1 MQRVTPSD
9 LGSFLAIA
17 RAGSFRRAAGDL
29 GVTPSALS
37 HALRALEERLDLRL
51 INRTTRSVALT
62 EAGQRLFDRI
72 APAFRDVDD
81 AIEELNTW
89 RGTPIGTLRINASQ
103 SAAQLELMP
112 LLADFLAAYPGVA
125 VEITAQ
131 SALVDTVAG
140 GYDAGI
146 RFGERV
152 EADMIAVPIGPHRRF
167 AVVGTPAYFQ
177 RHARPAHPRDLIG
190 LPSIRYRFERGDT
203 YHWEFE
209 RAGVE
214 LEIAVDGPFI
224 TNDQELMLDAALSGV
239 GLAYLFE
246 EMVAGHIAA
255 GRLERVLGDWCPY
268 WPGLYLFYPSRR
280 QMPAPLRA
288 LIDFTRERRGQAA

>member
-9 LGSFLAIA
+9 LGCFLAIA
-17 RAGSFRRAAGDL
+17 RAGSFRRAAIEL

-51 INRTTRSVALT
+51 VNRTTRSVALT
-62 EAGQRLFDRI
+62 EAGQRLFDRTD
-72 APAFRDVDD
+72 PAFRDVDQ
-81 AIEELNTW
+81 AIEELNAW

-103 SAAQLELMP
+103 IAAHLELMP
-112 LLADFLAAYPGVA
+112 LLAGFLAAHPGVT

-131 SALVDTVAG
+131 NAFVDTVAG

-146 RFGERV
+146 RFGELV
-152 EADMIAVPIGPHRRF
+152 EADMIAVPIGPLRRF
-167 AVVGTPAYFQ
+167 AVVGTPGYFE
-177 RHARPAHPRDLIG
+177 RHPRPAHPRDLIG
-190 LPSIRYRFERGDT
+190 LPCIRHRFERGDL
-203 YHWEFE
+203 YRWEFE

-214 LEIAVDGPFI
+214 LEIAIDGPFI
-224 TNDQELMLDAALSGV
+224 TNDSELMLDAALSGV

-246 EMVAGHIAA
+246 EIVAGHVAA
-255 GRLERVLGDWCPY
+255 GRLERVLADWCPY

-280 QMPAPLRA
+280 QMPGPLRA
-288 LIDFTRERRGQAA
+288 FIDYARSRERQAA